1 MAPIAHASRR
11 RGRRAACALAVV
23 LLLPWAPA
31 HAQPARLD
39 VLRIGST
46 GTLTGGTDSPREKS
60 GVETLRNFLKEETGL
75 NNEILPRKTW
85 QELAEQLTKGQ
96 VQIGVFAGYEFA
108 WLREQHA
115 DLKPLALAVNG
126 YRYPT
131 IHVLA
136 KRDNPARDFAGLQG
150 QTFSLPE
157 ANHDFLR
164 MFLER
169 QSEAGGK
176 KLEAFFSRVTTPNN
190 VEDAL
195 DDVVDGKVQVTA
207 VDRAGYEAYR
217 RRKPGRFGQL
227 KEVVRSQ
234 PFPPIVVAY
243 CGSNLDEATLR
254 RFKAGLLGAAR
265 KPKGETLLTLSH
277 LTGFEAVPDDFG
289 RVLADTRKACPPP
302 GEK

>member
-1 MAPIAHASRR
+1 
-11 RGRRAACALAVV
+11 
-23 LLLPWAPA
+23 LLPWGSA

-39 VLRIGST
+39 VLRVGST
-46 GTLTGGTDSPREKS
+46 GTLTGAGDSAREKA
-60 GVETLRNFLKEETGL
+60 GVDSLRSFIKEETGL
-75 NNEILPRKTW
+75 NNEVLPRKTW
-85 QELAEQLTKGQ
+85 QELAEQLAKGQ
-96 VQIGVFAGYEFA
+96 VHIGVFEGYEFA
-108 WLREQHA
+108 WLHEQSA

-131 IHVLA
+131 AHVMA

-150 QTFSLPE
+150 QTSSLPVT
-157 ANHDFLR
+157 NQGFLR
-164 MFLER
+164 LFLER

-176 KLEAFFSRVTTPNN
+176 KLEGFFSRVTTPDN

-243 CGSNLDEATLR
+243 YGSNLDEATLR
-254 RFKAGLLGAAR
+254 RFKAALLGAAR

-277 LTGFEAVPDDFG
+277 LTGFEAVPDDFN
-289 RVLADTRKACPPP
+289 RVLADTRKAYPPP
-302 GEK
+302 GERK